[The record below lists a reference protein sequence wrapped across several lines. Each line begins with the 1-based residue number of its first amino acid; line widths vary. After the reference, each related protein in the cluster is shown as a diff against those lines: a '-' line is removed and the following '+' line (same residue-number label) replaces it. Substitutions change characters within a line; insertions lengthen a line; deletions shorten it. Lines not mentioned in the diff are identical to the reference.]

1 MEHHSGGQGSH
12 KLLEEFQILTLN
24 YHDHILV
31 LAHDNP
37 VLEHDIQA
45 LLDDAGLDDK
55 LYELQK
61 FPLEKH
67 HELALHILL
76 QDLYRMEHDKQAL
89 AHGRQVWAHGKLAL
103 AHDMPAWVHDRLAL
117 AHDMLVWAHGML
129 VLVHDMLVWAHDMQ
143 VLAHDKLV
151 LALHSVQEDVH
162 DESYGPYG
170 DTSPYN
176 TVACQG

>member
-67 HELALHILL
+67 HELALHIPLL
-76 QDLYRMEHDKQAL
+76 GLYKMEHDMQVL
-89 AHGRQVWAHGKLAL
+89 AHGRQVWAHGKQAL
-103 AHDMPAWVHDRLAL
+103 AHDMPAL

-129 VLVHDMLVWAHDMQ
+129 VLVHDMLVLVHDMLVWAHDMQ
-143 VLAHDKLV
+143 V
-151 LALHSVQEDVH
+151 
-162 DESYGPYG
+162 
-170 DTSPYN
+170 
-176 TVACQG
+176 